1 MRRFLLF
8 ALTGI
13 ICAVA
18 AAPRP
23 LAAVTTHFWRLA
35 TQPEFARGKLTRL
48 SLGPEGSLSL
58 APALLPVLNT
68 GQPLIWSAAA
78 DRHGDIYLATGN
90 NGRLYRLTPALVQQ
104 AIHSGRMIE
113 PGQALFFTA
122 PEPEIFAVAVG
133 PDGAVYAATS
143 PNGKVYRIT
152 SNGQSAVYFDPHARY
167 IWSLCFLGRTLYV
180 GTGSQGIIYRVA
192 KGGDGQGAGSQFF
205 QTGERQV
212 TVLAAGP
219 AHSLL
224 AGTDP
229 GGLIFRINAAG
240 RGRVLYNSP
249 LREIRALAATPA
261 GAIYASAQGAAPH
274 AAGMMQASAEQAES
288 AGPEAGMA
296 VVAESRQHQ
305 PAQAAGLP
313 GGAGQVT
320 ITMAPAQVIPDGA
333 SATAPPEPSHGLRS
347 AIYRIAPDGGVEM
360 QWRSDEQDA
369 GPVWVAGAHPLFA
382 TDHQGRIYRLQ
393 SGQEAILLAQAGQQM
408 ISQLFRAD
416 GTLWAAASNS
426 GMLYRLGP
434 GPAAE
439 GTYLSPIHDAGT
451 IAQWGH
457 LRWLAANAP
466 PGALTFTTR
475 SGDSARPNST
485 WSQWSLPL
493 TRPGQAIT
501 SPPARFIQWKVVFH
515 RAPDA
520 PSPRLDSVMLPYLP
534 ANRAPVVRDF
544 QALTAATQPL
554 GGDGKIKQGIHL
566 KWEASD
572 PDGDPLTY
580 RVWFQLEGE
589 AGWTP
594 LANHLHATDLD
605 IAPGRLPD
613 GTYKFK
619 VQASDADANPPQ
631 RAKTAEAISAPAL
644 MDTTPPAVKIIS
656 AQSRQGAAVVHF
668 AATDAVAALTRAQ
681 FAVDGGA
688 WTPMLADSG
697 IIDSRKESFTV
708 RTGHLTPGQH
718 VIMLRVYDRGGNR
731 GSAAAIVTLPT
742 DTPR

>member
-1 MRRFLLF
+1 MRRLLLF
-8 ALTGI
+8 ALAGVL
-13 ICAVA
+13 CGVFG
-18 AAPRP
+18 APRP

-35 TQPEFARGKLTRL
+35 TQPEFARGKLTHL
-48 SLGPEGSLSL
+48 SLGPEGALTL
-58 APALLPVLNT
+58 APALLPVFNT

-78 DRHGDIYLATGN
+78 DSQGDIYLATGN
-90 NGRLYRLTPALVQQ
+90 NGRLYRLTPALLNR
-104 AIHSGRMIE
+104 AIHSGREIS

-122 PEPEIFAVAVG
+122 PEPEIFAVAAG

-152 SNGQSAVYFDPHARY
+152 ANGQSTIYFDPHARY

-180 GTGSQGIIYRVA
+180 GSGSQGIIYRVT
-192 KGGDGQGAGSQFF
+192 KGADGQGVGRRFF
-205 QTGERQV
+205 QTGERHV

-229 GGLIFRINAAG
+229 GGLIFRINPAG
-240 RGRVLYNSP
+240 QGRVLFDSP

-261 GAIYASAQGAAPH
+261 GAIYVSAQGAAPH
-274 AAGMMQASAEQAES
+274 ASGIVQPEMEQAAS
-288 AGPEAGMA
+288 AGPEAAMT

-305 PAQAAGLP
+305 PAQASGLP

-320 ITMAPAQVIPDGA
+320 ISMGPTQVIPGGA
-333 SATAPPEPSHGLRS
+333 AVMAPPEPSHELRS
-347 AIYRIAPDGGVEM
+347 AIYRIAPDGGAAM
-360 QWRSDEQDA
+360 QWSSDQQDA
-369 GPVWVAGAHPLFA
+369 GPVWIGGSNPLFA

-393 SGQEAILLAQAGQQM
+393 SGREATLLAQAGQQA
-408 ISQLFRAD
+408 ISQFFRAD
-416 GTLWAAASNS
+416 GMLWAAATNS
-426 GMLYRLGP
+426 GMLYRLGH

-439 GTYLSPIHDAGT
+439 GAYLSPIHDAGT
-451 IAQWGH
+451 IAEWGH

-466 PGALTFTTR
+466 PGALSFATR

-485 WSQWSLPL
+485 WSQWSPPL
-493 TRPGQAIT
+493 TQPGQAIT

-534 ANRAPVVRDF
+534 ANRAPILRDF
-544 QALTAATQPL
+544 QAFTAATQPQDAA
-554 GGDGKIKQGIHL
+554 GKKIKGIHL
-566 KWEASD
+566 KWEAND

-580 RVWFQLEGE
+580 QIWFQIEGE
-589 AGWTP
+589 TGWTP
-594 LANHLHATDLD
+594 LARDLHARDLD

-631 RAKTAEAISAPAL
+631 RAKTAAAISGPAT
-644 MDTTPPAVKIIS
+644 MDTTPPAVRWVS
-656 AQSRQGAAVVHF
+656 AQARHGMAVVHF
-668 AATDAVAALTRAQ
+668 HATDAVAALSRAQ
-681 FAVDGGA
+681 YAVDGGA
-688 WTPMLADSG
+688 WTPLLADSG
-697 IIDSRKESFTV
+697 IIDSRQESFTV
-708 RTGHLTPGQH
+708 RTGRLAPGQH

-742 DTPR
+742 DTAR